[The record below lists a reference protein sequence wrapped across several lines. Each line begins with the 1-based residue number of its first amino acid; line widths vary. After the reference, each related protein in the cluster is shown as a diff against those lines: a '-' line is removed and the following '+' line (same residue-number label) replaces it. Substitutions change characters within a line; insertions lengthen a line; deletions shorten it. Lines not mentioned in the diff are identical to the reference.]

1 MPRKS
6 DKVMKILVVDD
17 EIDALELLKEYL
29 EEKNFIVVSSS
40 DPIKALKIIETES
53 IDLVIADLKMPKMD
67 GIELTKEIKYMNQE
81 MPVIIMTAYASIES
95 AVESIKAGAS
105 DFITK
110 PFRFNHTL
118 FVINK
123 ALETKRL
130 SLLAKKSDYYK
141 KLSRIDEL
149 TKLYNFRSFK
159 KVLSQQLK
167 EHKEMGKELSLMM
180 ADIDDFKNVNDSY
193 GHQSGDRVLKDISA
207 IFRKS
212 VRGCDFLARYGG
224 EEFAVILPETDSKAA
239 LKVGERILK
248 EISGFQFKSRDEKYI
263 GKLTVTVGL
272 STFPVDGK
280 SVDKLLE
287 TADKAL
293 YKGKESG
300 KNTICTINKCY

>member
-6 DKVMKILVVDD
+6 DKLMKVLVVDD
-17 EIDALELLKEYL
+17 EIDALELLEEYL
-29 EEKNFIVVSSS
+29 EDKNFKVVSSS
-40 DPIKALKIIETES
+40 DPHKALEIIKTEK

-67 GIELTKEIKYMNQE
+67 GIELTKTIISMNSE

-95 AVESIKAGAS
+95 AVESIKAGAA

-110 PFRFNHTL
+110 PFKFNHTL

-130 SLLAKKSDYYK
+130 SLLAKKSGYYK
-141 KLSRIDEL
+141 KLSRTDEL
-149 TKLYNFRSFK
+149 TKLFNFRSFK
-159 KVLSQQLK
+159 KVLIDQLK

-193 GHQSGDRVLKDISA
+193 GHQSGDRVLKDIS
-207 IFRKS
+207 ILLRKS

-224 EEFAVILPETDSKAA
+224 EEFAVILPETESKAA
-239 LKVGERILK
+239 LNVGQRILK
-248 EISGFQFKSRDEKYI
+248 EISSFQFKSKEDKYI
-263 GKLTVTVGL
+263 GKMTVTVGL
-272 STFPVDGK
+272 ATFPTDGR
-280 SVDKLLE
+280 SADKLIE
-287 TADKAL
+287 IADQAL

-300 KNTICTINKCY
+300 KNLICTCRKCY